1 MWFMVKINWGLYTQL
16 KSTVNIRFIPP
27 KELEMLIVPNASRCK
42 KNESHPDARG
52 ENEEKFDQMLL
63 TAALISKIFAVL
75 NRLLSLIH
83 NPNQ

>member
-27 KELEMLIVPNASRCK
+27 KELEMLIVPNASWCK

-52 ENEEKFDQMLL
+52 EDEEKFDEMLL
-63 TAALISKIFAVL
+63 TALLISKIFAVL
-75 NRLLSLIH
+75 NRLPSLIH